1 LYKIIFMATKLAE
14 IPLLDKKIEKKIP
27 FAKPITWEHFKNRYL
42 SREDEYTYEWV
53 NGCVEKTKRT
63 MDYKQFF
70 IVRNLMN
77 FFIALTKGNNI
88 EGLLT
93 NEVDTYFA
101 GNLRRPDMCYLTNE
115 QMDAARLQTPPVP
128 KFVIEII
135 SNNDKAKRV
144 QGKMVD
150 YWAAEIPVIWHIF
163 PDLEHVHVYN
173 GKKMTV
179 LMKDE
184 LCSAA
189 PVLPE
194 FVISVNDI
202 FK

>member
-1 LYKIIFMATKLAE
+1 MATKLAE
-14 IPLLDKKIEKKIP
+14 LPLIEKKIEKKNSLP
-27 FAKPITWEHFKNRYL
+27 KPITWEHFKNRYL
-42 SREDEYTYEWV
+42 SREDEFTYEWV
-53 NGCVEKTKRT
+53 NGYVEKTKRT
-63 MDYKQFF
+63 MDYTQFY

-77 FFIALTKGNNI
+77 FFIKLTKEKNI
-88 EGLLT
+88 NGLLT
-93 NEVDTYFA
+93 NEIDTNFL
-101 GNLRRPDMCYLTNE
+101 GIHRRPDMCFLTNE
-115 QMDAARLQTPPVP
+115 QIDAARLNTPPVP

-135 SNNDKAKRV
+135 SKNDKAKKL

-150 YWAAEIPVIWHIF
+150 YLRADVLVIWQIY
-163 PDLEHVHVYN
+163 PDLQVVHVYN
-173 GKKMTV
+173 GNKMTL
-179 LMKDE
+179 LMNDD